1 MMMTMM
7 NLNQDAIVDQRATAF
22 VVSYLIFL
30 DEWQTL

>member
-1 MMMTMM
+1 MMMVM
-7 NLNQDAIVDQRATAF
+7 NLSRDIIVDQRAIAF

>member
-1 MMMTMM
+1 MMMVM
-7 NLNQDAIVDQRATAF
+7 NLSRDIIVDQRAIAL